1 MIVHDLNYRLDGRL
15 FIDLAF
21 NKIKT
26 VYDTLGGN
34 TTATTT
40 TKLTTQPTAVPTY
53 ANS

>member
-1 MIVHDLNYRLDGRL
+1 MIAHDLNYRLDGRL

-34 TTATTT
+34 TTATS
-40 TKLTTQPTAVPTY
+40 TTQPTAVPTY